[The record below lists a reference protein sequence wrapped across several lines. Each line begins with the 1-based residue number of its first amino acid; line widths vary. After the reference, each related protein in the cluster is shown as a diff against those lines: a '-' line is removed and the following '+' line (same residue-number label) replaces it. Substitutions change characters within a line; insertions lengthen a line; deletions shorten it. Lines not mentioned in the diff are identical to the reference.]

1 MREWTIVVPVKG
13 TALAKSRLGAAPGL
27 ALAIALDTVEVACS
41 VAPVIVVTSADV
53 AAEFEA
59 LGAQIVLDS
68 GEGLNAAARQGLA
81 AAGAGPVAVM
91 LGDVPAVQRSELSA
105 ALVAAEQHP
114 LAFVPDA
121 DGDGSVL
128 IAALVTTDHSPA
140 FGADSRA
147 AHRQAGYF
155 ELDVPSASGLRHD
168 VDTTANLVELAAA
181 GRLGPRTKLAEV
193 SSNLS
198 Q

>member
-1 MREWTIVVPVKG
+1 VRDWTIVVPVKG

-27 ALAIALDTVEVACS
+27 ALAIALDTVEAALS

-53 AAEFEA
+53 APEFEA
-59 LGAQIVLDS
+59 LGARIVLDA
-68 GEGLNAAARQGLA
+68 GGGLNAAARQGLA
-81 AAGAGPVAVM
+81 AAGGGPVVVM
-91 LGDVPAVQRSELSA
+91 LGDVPAVQPAELSA
-105 ALVAAEQHP
+105 ALAAAERHP

-128 IAALVTTDHSPA
+128 IAALVTADHSPS
-140 FGADSRA
+140 FGANSRA
-147 AHRQAGYF
+147 AHLLAGYV
-155 ELDVPSASGLRHD
+155 ELDVPATSGLRRD
-168 VDTTANLVELAAA
+168 VDTTADLVELATA